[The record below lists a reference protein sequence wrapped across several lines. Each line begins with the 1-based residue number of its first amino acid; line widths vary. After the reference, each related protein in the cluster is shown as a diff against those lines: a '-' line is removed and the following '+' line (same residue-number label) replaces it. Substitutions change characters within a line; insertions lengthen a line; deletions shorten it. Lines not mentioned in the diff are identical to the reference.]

1 MRLGYN
7 LPKRYFVVFMSY
19 KLVWTVIAAL
29 GVLTQVPGMLEAHS
43 FNTCISNKISREAGN
58 TVREE
63 RVKRDI
69 QMYAHSFCN
78 GGYP

>member
-1 MRLGYN
+1 
-7 LPKRYFVVFMSY
+7 MSY

-29 GVLTQVPGMLEAHS
+29 GVLTQVPGMLEARS
-43 FNTCISNKISREAGN
+43 FNTCVRSKISRDEGN
-58 TVREE
+58 NARKE
-63 RVKRDI
+63 RVERDI

>member
-1 MRLGYN
+1 MI
-7 LPKRYFVVFMSY
+7 Y
-19 KLVWTVIAAL
+19 KAIWTVIAAL

-43 FNTCISNKISREAGN
+43 FNTCMSNKISREVNEGN
-58 TVREE
+58 NARKE

>member
-1 MRLGYN
+1 MT
-7 LPKRYFVVFMSY
+7 F
-19 KLVWTVIAAL
+19 KLAWTVIAGLA
-29 GVLTQVPGMLEAHS
+29 VLTQVPGMLQANS
-43 FNTCISNKISREAGN
+43 FNTCMSHKISREEGN
-58 TVREE
+58 RARNE

>member
-1 MRLGYN
+1 
-7 LPKRYFVVFMSY
+7 MSY
-19 KLVWTVIAAL
+19 KLVWTVIATL
-29 GVLTQVPGMLEAHS
+29 GVLTQVPGMLEANS
-43 FNTCISNKISREAGN
+43 FNSCMSNKISSEEGN
-58 TVREE
+58 AVRNE